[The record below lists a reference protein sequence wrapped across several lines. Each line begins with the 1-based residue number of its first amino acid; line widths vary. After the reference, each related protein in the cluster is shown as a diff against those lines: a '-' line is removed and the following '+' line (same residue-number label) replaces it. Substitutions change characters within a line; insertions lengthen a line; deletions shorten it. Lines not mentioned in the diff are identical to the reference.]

1 MASTRTPER
10 IEPSYPKDRTTLGGP
25 RLGVLGWARWA
36 WRQLTSMRT
45 AIYLLLLLAAAS
57 FPGSIFPQRSV
68 DPVQV
73 RTFFENNPDVA
84 PWLDRL
90 FLFDVF
96 SSPWFAS
103 IYLLLVISLVGCI
116 IPRMRQHWRSI
127 RAQPPRAPQRLTR
140 LPARADGTVAT
151 DGREALA
158 AAREALKAKG
168 YRLRDAEDGDL
179 WVTGEKGYLKET
191 GNLLFHMA
199 LLGVIVAF
207 AAGNLFGWRGEIII
221 QEGQSWTATA
231 GTFDTLNFSP
241 LADEGDI
248 PTFTV
253 ELNKLDVAFES
264 QAEGAQFGQPR
275 RFDGLATVE
284 VPGREPEQ
292 QEFAVNHPISVAG
305 DSIFLLGNGYAPIVT
320 IRDPDGEVLYSDAV
334 TFLPQD
340 NNYASEGAIKVT
352 ARDPGLG
359 LVGGFLPTLRIDPE
373 LGMTSSFPGLV
384 DPALALTAFE
394 GNLFPDGRPQSVFN
408 IDTDQMTQLT
418 DEEGN
423 PVAMLIRPGE
433 YFELPDGTT
442 VEFDGIIRWAGLL
455 ARHDPGR
462 IPALGFAIATTVGL
476 ALMLGIKRRRIYVRI
491 NPEHPINGPM
501 RTLVSI
507 GGQSKGSD
515 PGLQT
520 IVDDV
525 LLRITRITGDRTTT
539 PETHHRDKDT
549 V

>member
-1 MASTRTPER
+1 MASTHTPER

-25 RLGVLGWARWA
+25 RLGPLGWIRWA

-45 AIYLLLLLAAAS
+45 AIYLLLLLAAAA
-57 FPGSIFPQRSV
+57 FPGSILPQRSV

-73 RTFFENNPDVA
+73 RTFFENNPDLA

-103 IYLLLVISLVGCI
+103 IYLLLMISLVGCI
-116 IPRMRQHWRSI
+116 VPRMRQHWQSI
-127 RAQPPRAPQRLTR
+127 RAQPPLAPRRLTR
-140 LPARADGTVAT
+140 LPARADGTLTA
-151 DGREALA
+151 DGPEVLA
-158 AAREALKAKG
+158 AAREVLKAKG

-179 WVTGEKGYLKET
+179 WVSAEKGYLKET

-207 AAGNLFGWRGEIII
+207 AGGSLFGWRGEIII
-221 QEGQSWTATA
+221 QEEQSWTANA

-253 ELNKLDVAFES
+253 ELNQLDVAFES

-284 VPGREPEQ
+284 VPGREPAQ

-320 IRDPDGEVLYSDAV
+320 VRDPDGEVLYSDAV

-352 ARDPGLG
+352 GRDPGLG
-359 LVGGFLPTLRIDPE
+359 LVGGFLPTLRLDPE

-384 DPALALTAFE
+384 DPALALTVFE
-394 GNLFPDGRPQSVFN
+394 GNLFPDGRPQSVFS

-418 DEEGN
+418 DEEDN
-423 PVAMLIRPGE
+423 PIAMLIRPGE

-442 VEFDGIIRWAGLL
+442 VEFDGVIRWAGLL
-455 ARHDPGR
+455 VRHDPGR
-462 IPALGFAIATTVGL
+462 MPALGFAIACAVGL

-491 NPEHPINGPM
+491 DPTTPTTGSVQTVV
-501 RTLVSI
+501 RVA
-507 GGQSKGSD
+507 GQPKGSD
-515 PGLQT
+515 PGFQT
-520 IVDDV
+520 VVDDV
-525 LLRITRITGDRTTT
+525 LLRITRITGDRTNT

>member
-25 RLGVLGWARWA
+25 RLGPAGWARWA

-45 AIYLLLLLAAAS
+45 AIYLLLLLAAAA

-73 RTFFENNPDVA
+73 RTFFENNPDLA
-84 PWLDRL
+84 PWLDRV

-103 IYLLLVISLVGCI
+103 IYLLLMISLVGCI

-127 RAQPPRAPQRLTR
+127 RAQPPPAPQRLTR
-140 LPARADGTVAT
+140 LPARADGAVAT

-191 GNLLFHMA
+191 GNLLFHLA

-264 QAEGAQFGQPR
+264 QADGAQFGQPR

-284 VPGREPEQ
+284 VPGQEPEQ

-384 DPALALTAFE
+384 DPVLALTAFE

-462 IPALGFAIATTVGL
+462 MPALGFAIATTVGL

-501 RTLVSI
+501 QTLVSI

-515 PGLQT
+515 PGLQAV
-520 IVDDV
+520 VDDV
-525 LLRITRITGDRTTT
+525 LLRITGTTGGRTNT
-539 PETHHRDKDT
+539 PKTHHRDKDT

>member
-1 MASTRTPER
+1 M
-10 IEPSYPKDRTTLGGP
+10 
-25 RLGVLGWARWA
+25 
-36 WRQLTSMRT
+36 
-45 AIYLLLLLAAAS
+45 
-57 FPGSIFPQRSV
+57 
-68 DPVQV
+68 
-73 RTFFENNPDVA
+73 
-84 PWLDRL
+84 
-90 FLFDVF
+90 
-96 SSPWFAS
+96 
-103 IYLLLVISLVGCI
+103 
-116 IPRMRQHWRSI
+116 
-127 RAQPPRAPQRLTR
+127 
-140 LPARADGTVAT
+140 
-151 DGREALA
+151 
-158 AAREALKAKG
+158 
-168 YRLRDAEDGDL
+168 
-179 WVTGEKGYLKET
+179 
-191 GNLLFHMA
+191 
-199 LLGVIVAF
+199 IVAF

-501 RTLVSI
+501 QTLVSI

>member
-1 MASTRTPER
+1 MASMQAPER
-10 IEPSYPKDRTTLGGP
+10 LESGYPKDRTTLGGP
-25 RLGVLGWARWA
+25 RLGPLGWARWA

-73 RTFFENNPDVA
+73 RTFFESNPDLA

-103 IYLLLVISLVGCI
+103 IYLLLMISLIGCI
-116 IPRMRQHWRSI
+116 IPRMGQHWKSV
-127 RAQPPRAPQRLTR
+127 RAQPPRAPRRLNR
-140 LPARADGTVAT
+140 LLAKAGGTVAA
-151 DGREALA
+151 DPHEVLSAARAALA
-158 AAREALKAKG
+158 AKG
-168 YRLRDAEDGDL
+168 YRVRADEEDL

-191 GNLLFHMA
+191 GNLLFHVA

-207 AAGNLFGWRGEIII
+207 AGGHLFGWRGEIILK
-221 QEGQSWTATA
+221 EEQSWTAHPGA
-231 GTFDTLNFSP
+231 FDTLNFSP
-241 LADEGDI
+241 LADESDI

-253 ELNKLDVAFES
+253 QLNELDVAFES
-264 QAEGAQFGQPR
+264 QSEGAQFGQPR
-275 RFDGLATVE
+275 KFDGLVTVE
-284 VPGREPEQ
+284 APGQEPEQ

-320 IRDPDGEVLYSDAV
+320 VRDPDGAILYSEAV

-352 ARDPGLG
+352 GREPGLG
-359 LVGGFLPTLRIDPE
+359 LVGGFLPTLQVDPE
-373 LGMTSSFPGLV
+373 VGMTSSFPGLV
-384 DPALALTAFE
+384 DPALALTVFE
-394 GNLFPDGRPQSVFN
+394 GDLFPDGRAQSVFS

-418 DEEGN
+418 KENGD

-433 YFELPDGTT
+433 YFELSDGTT
-442 VEFDGIIRWAGLL
+442 VEFESVIRWAGLL
-455 ARHDPGR
+455 VRHDPGR
-462 IPALGFAIATTVGL
+462 MPALGFAIAATIGL

-491 NPEHPINGPM
+491 DREHPTTAPV
-501 RTLVSI
+501 RTVVSVA
-507 GGQSKGSD
+507 GQPKGSD
-515 PGLQT
+515 PGLQVA
-520 IVDDV
+520 VDDV
-525 LLRITRITGDRTTT
+525 LNRIATATSNRTTT
-539 PETHHRDKDT
+539 ELHRADEDT